1 MNIINMITG
10 KTELWNIPQQ
20 YLIGFEDMQKFTK
33 KNEYMFINT
42 LKEDMQHC
50 LILNTI
56 HANEEVL
63 AVEKALRDNKP
74 FVIYGMNHY
83 DSSLIRKYQQL
94 KNLGAALIY
103 VYGGGMFEWLMLQ
116 DIYGNELFPT
126 LGKELDILKYK
137 CC

>member
-1 MNIINMITG
+1 MNLINMISG
-10 KTELWNIPQQ
+10 KTELWNIPHQ

-83 DSSLIRKYQQL
+83 DS
-94 KNLGAALIY
+94 
-103 VYGGGMFEWLMLQ
+103 
-116 DIYGNELFPT
+116 
-126 LGKELDILKYK
+126 
-137 CC
+137 